1 MQSLELRLHRLQ
13 PSFGRRRG
21 KPLRP
26 RKKELWESLLPPLLF
41 TNNQQLT
48 TNNHLEIGYGSGE
61 YLAHKA
67 KLYPERSYIGCEV
80 YENGIATMLSH
91 IDKDKLTNVKL
102 YTEDARELL
111 QALPDNCIA
120 GADILF
126 ADPWPKRKHNRR
138 RIINQDML
146 NLLARLMPVGA
157 PLFIATDHYD
167 YLQWIMAQ
175 MMARDDFVWDGN
187 WKTPPADYA
196 MTRYEAKARESG
208 NNDIAYLVLT
218 RCAAPFFKL

>member
-1 MQSLELRLHRLQ
+1 MQEQ
-13 PSFGRRRG
+13 T
-21 KPLRP
+21 P
-26 RKKELWESLLPPLLF
+26 RYI
-41 TNNQQLT
+41 
-48 TNNHLEIGYGSGE
+48 EIGYGSGE

-67 KLYPERSYIGCEV
+67 KLYPERNYIGCEV
-80 YENGIATMLSH
+80 YENGIATMLNH
-91 IDKDKLTNVKL
+91 IEKDKLTNVKL

-146 NLLARLMPVGA
+146 NVLSRLMPKGA

-175 MMARDDFVWDGN
+175 MMVRNDFLWDGS
-187 WKTPPADYA
+187 WKTPPADYT

-208 NNDIAYLVLT
+208 NDDIAYLVLT
-218 RCAAPFFKL
+218 RC